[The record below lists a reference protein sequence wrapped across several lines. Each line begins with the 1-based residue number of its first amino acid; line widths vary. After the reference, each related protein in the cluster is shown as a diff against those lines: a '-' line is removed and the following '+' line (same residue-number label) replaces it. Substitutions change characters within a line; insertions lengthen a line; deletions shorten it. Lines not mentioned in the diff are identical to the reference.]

1 MFLGKDDFLQAL
13 KQQEAETL
21 VEEFFGTII
30 ILVPFTVLQILMITK
45 LGGTPGK
52 LLCGIRIKDANTFK
66 NVTLVQA
73 TIRCVLQEGI
83 STLYNFLTYLLPDY
97 VSVCLFIILILVLM
111 FAIFDQRKQ
120 TFYDKIAKTVVIDYK
135 PEN

>member
-1 MFLGKDDFLQAL
+1 
-13 KQQEAETL
+13 
-21 VEEFFGTII
+21 
-30 ILVPFTVLQILMITK
+30 MITK